1 MQRKRNTTSLRT
13 LLFKCYDPLRR
24 QKKMNKEESD
34 LIIAEQN
41 KSTEE
46 ILKAVA
52 KVKSDYHEL
61 CNLKDMRIAELE
73 YQLTHRNCLD
83 CSNHSSKLRMRNLE
97 LEKENTEL
105 KAGRDINVFTKQLT
119 KAKGIISEY
128 INILNGDTKNWKKTQ
143 EKAEQFLNGENI
155 ILEDAQVGNSPFDAD
170 EVFNKEMKAYPEQ
183 FFKD

>member
-1 MQRKRNTTSLRT
+1 MTK
-13 LLFKCYDPLRR
+13 D
-24 QKKMNKEESD
+24 ESD

-46 ILKAVA
+46 ILKAIA

-61 CNLKDMRIAELE
+61 CKLKDI
-73 YQLTHRNCLD
+73 THRNCLD